1 MLLLKI
7 FLFLV
12 YLDNKVDKC
21 TSIDRVNSYI
31 KCIKIYFA
39 ISRNSDSKIFLPLKV
54 EVLNPKTWLNFFLYF
69 KYIFFSG
76 RRQQILTLWQW
87 FTSVGTRS
95 VLSLFSLHSLFASI
109 SSKSSLNS
117 FSNKASLWI
126 YVYTLRLTLPR
137 KDEIPFDFKVTKGVP

>member
-21 TSIDRVNSYI
+21 TSIDKVNSYI

-39 ISRNSDSKIFLPLKV
+39 ISRNSDSKIFLTLKA
-54 EVLNPKTWLNFFLYF
+54 EVLNPKTWLNFFVYF
-69 KYIFFSG
+69 KCIFCSG

-109 SSKSSLNS
+109 SSKSSLH
-117 FSNKASLWI
+117 SNKASLWI
-126 YVYTLRLTLPR
+126 YVYLLRLTLPR